1 MAISG
6 PQVQEKE
13 FARWYFFLALH
24 RRRSAF
30 LRRVLGP
37 RAHRLVQDC
46 YIAVGSQRASRS
58 LRRLP
63 VREVKHCGACGALEI
78 VITNEKADGFCWG
91 LAAGLLISFSV
102 CCFIH
107 FWVRRCRRADCERPD
122 VGSRSSVT
130 VTIGDH
136 GETSSISS
144 TPGRRRRG
152 GGKWENASARTPD
165 IGLV

>member
-1 MAISG
+1 MVIPSSPFTAVALLFCGGFSGLGLTGWYKIATSQSG
-6 PQVQEKE
+6 PSEP
-13 FARWYFFLALH
+13 AA
-24 RRRSAF
+24 
-30 LRRVLGP
+30 
-37 RAHRLVQDC
+37 
-46 YIAVGSQRASRS
+46 
-58 LRRLP
+58 
-63 VREVKHCGACGALEI
+63 HCGDCQCERSSTAEPAALLEI

-107 FWVRRCRRADCERPD
+107 FWVRSCRRADCERPD

-152 GGKWENASARTPD
+152 GGKLENASARTPD
-165 IGLV
+165 TGLV

>member
-1 MAISG
+1 MVIPSSPFTAFALLFCGGFSGLGLTGWYRIATSQSG
-6 PQVQEKE
+6 PSE
-13 FARWYFFLALH
+13 
-24 RRRSAF
+24 
-30 LRRVLGP
+30 P
-37 RAHRLVQDC
+37 
-46 YIAVGSQRASRS
+46 AV
-58 LRRLP
+58 
-63 VREVKHCGACGALEI
+63 HCGDCQCERSSTAAPAALLEI

-91 LAAGLLISFSV
+91 LAAGLLISLSV